1 MSSYF
6 QSNSATCRQFT
17 RSGAVLL
24 AIGIVFLVALHS
36 LPLFAIF
43 LALAVAA
50 SGAARKRA

>member
-1 MSSYF
+1 MSSDF
-6 QSNSATCRQFT
+6 QSKSGTCRQFT
-17 RSGAVLL
+17 RSGAALL

-36 LPLFAIF
+36 LPLFAIL

>member
-6 QSNSATCRQFT
+6 QSNSGTCRQFT
-17 RSGAVLL
+17 RSGAALL
-24 AIGIVFLVALHS
+24 AVGIVFLVALHS